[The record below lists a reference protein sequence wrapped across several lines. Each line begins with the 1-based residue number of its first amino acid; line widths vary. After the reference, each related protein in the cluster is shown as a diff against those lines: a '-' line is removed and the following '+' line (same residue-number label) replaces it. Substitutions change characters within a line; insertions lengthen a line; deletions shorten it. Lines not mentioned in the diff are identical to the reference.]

1 MPPEAQPSCLTLL
14 QQSSPGGKSTSGT
27 IGSTSA
33 GPSIIVYEVRGIG
46 EWQWINLATASYTVE
61 HGQNVAA
68 MCAGLPMT
76 MVKWFCRSSA
86 LCGLSLVS
94 ATTSHS
100 MPNGVLCGSSKG
112 ESCSDAGQ
120 ATNSKYDGL
129 ALQPTPSASSV
140 VTAERHGPIATVTSF
155 VPHSTL
161 MYSTLHR

>member
-1 MPPEAQPSCLTLL
+1 MVNVHVLILPQK
-14 QQSSPGGKSTSGT
+14 G
-27 IGSTSA
+27 
-33 GPSIIVYEVRGIG
+33 
-46 EWQWINLATASYTVE
+46 YTVE
-61 HGQNVAA
+61 HGQNVAV

-76 MVKWFCRSSA
+76 TVKWFCRSSA

-140 VTAERHGPIATVTSF
+140 VTAERWV
-155 VPHSTL
+155 
-161 MYSTLHR
+161 

>member
-1 MPPEAQPSCLTLL
+1 MCN
-14 QQSSPGGKSTSGT
+14 
-27 IGSTSA
+27 IF
-33 GPSIIVYEVRGIG
+33 VYEVRGIG

-76 MVKWFCRSSA
+76 TVKWFCRSSA
-86 LCGLSLVS
+86 LCGLRLVS

-100 MPNGVLCGSSKG
+100 MPNGALCGNSTG
-112 ESCSDAGQ
+112 EGCSDAGQ

-129 ALQPTPSASSV
+129 VLQPTPSASSV
-140 VTAERHGPIATVTSF
+140 VTAERHGRDGCKHGLIATVMSF

-161 MYSTLHR
+161 TYEIRHNWRLKQKPGDKHSSITHN